1 MIQEL
6 SGNQWNEGDVSCS
19 VVRRVVLPD
28 AFFAI
33 DSVLDTT
40 IRVMDE
46 LVVDEKAIEAEIDE
60 NMPLLLSSSI
70 LMCAVNN
77 GAGREEAHAT
87 IKKLANI
94 ARAEGSEIQLR
105 FFSLIS
111 RESSLQV
118 SSQDLAQITSKSEL
132 VNSAVEQVKEL
143 AIKVTEKVG
152 LVDSHKAYVPGKSI

>member
-40 IRVMDE
+40 IRVMDD
-46 LVVDEKAIEAEIDE
+46 LVVNEKAIEVEVDE

-77 GAGREEAHAT
+77 GAGREQAHAT
-87 IKKLANI
+87 IKKLANM
-94 ARAEGSEIQLR
+94 ARAEGSDIQQR
-105 FFSLIS
+105 FFALVAQ
-111 RESSLQV
+111 ESSLKV
-118 SSQDLAQITSKSEL
+118 TSEDLAQIVSKSAL
-132 VNSAVEQVKEL
+132 VKSAVEQVKEL
-143 AIKVTEKVG
+143 AKKVTVKVG
-152 LVDSHKAYVPGKSI
+152 SVDSHKAYVPGKSI